1 MHEFE
6 LNARQKDGS
15 TLRENLESVYRQTG
29 NMPKQLEPVEMP
41 DCLHYLWSW
50 FCELSGGRGYAEF
63 GALPLTYSE
72 IKAWAELTKTEPT
85 AWEIEALKRIDR
97 AYLTESN
104 KK

>member
-41 DCLHYLWSW
+41 ECLHYLWAW

-63 GALPLTYSE
+63 GALP
-72 IKAWAELTKTEPT
+72 
-85 AWEIEALKRIDR
+85 
-97 AYLTESN
+97 
-104 KK
+104 